1 MCYAICC
8 MGQVVANPFRPN
20 TLCHG
25 RTHLASLIVT
35 CKKAP
40 RVLLFFYSV
49 FFSLS
54 SFCSVI
60 TRLLFLLSF
69 FLFLSFSYVFFP
81 LVIPFV
87 VSFSLFIF
95 AFQLHSF
102 LNSFRKLYNLL
113 LVSYFSLIY
122 LFNFSYILQ
131 VDIIIYFIIH
141 IIHFYFYNNFDIP
154 NRLFGYGNLAIPSIH
169 EIAFEIK
176 IVVSS

>member
-1 MCYAICC
+1 M
-8 MGQVVANPFRPN
+8 
-20 TLCHG
+20 
-25 RTHLASLIVT
+25 
-35 CKKAP
+35 
-40 RVLLFFYSV
+40 
-49 FFSLS
+49 
-54 SFCSVI
+54 
-60 TRLLFLLSF
+60 
-69 FLFLSFSYVFFP
+69 FFP

-95 AFQLHSF
+95 AFQLHSL

-131 VDIIIYFIIH
+131 VDIIIYFIIC
-141 IIHFYFYNNFDIP
+141 IIHFYFSNNFDIP

-176 IVVSS
+176 IVVSSYIIFLIVLKEILLVQFEFFKRSNFIIL